1 MHVAVSGQ
9 WSGLPSFSFTIYSHV
24 YIKVFNIDIWHRN
37 GLQLQK
43 VQFFEEMYQFYFLVN
58 WWLWLLLSVV
68 IDQVCPVFL

>member
-9 WSGLPSFSFTIYSHV
+9 WSGMPSFSFTIYSHV
-24 YIKVFNIDIWHRN
+24 LIKVFNIYIWHHN